1 MPIFTLAASRSYNP
15 LDNPINRIKGT
26 IGATSGSTTVALTG
40 LDPVTVSNIAT
51 LKASRLIAING
62 SGLPMGGTA
71 SVASGTSITLV
82 YPYAV
87 SVAAGTANNWLEWTY
102 GDAPNA
108 KQYPISSVINNGAAT
123 LDYLD
128 SDGSKATIGF
138 PASTSGQIEV
148 SVMRTLAST
157 TGNLYG
163 YSRGNIN

>member
-40 LDPVTVSNIAT
+40 LDPVTVSNIGT
-51 LKASRLIAING
+51 LKASRLITING

-87 SVAAGTANNWLEWTY
+87 SVADGTANNWLEWFY

-108 KQYPISSVINNGAAT
+108 RQYPIESVINNGAAT

-148 SVMRTLAST
+148 SVTRTLAGT
-157 TGNLYG
+157 TGSLYG
-163 YSRGNIN
+163 YSKGNIN